1 MKKYISKRILSAPL
15 LALLLVLACI
25 FPAAAASD
33 AQSLT
38 ETTTEIV
45 RYDDGS
51 YDVVTLTI
59 ETPITRAASTK
70 SGSKTVTKYST
81 KNVKQYSFTVKGVF
95 AFDGSSAWATNA
107 STSYQIFVDGWSCT
121 DRSASK
127 SGNSVTGTGTFKKG
141 FAVNY
146 PTATI
151 SCSPSGVLS

>member
-1 MKKYISKRILSAPL
+1 MKKYISKRILSAPF

-70 SGSKTVTKYST
+70 SGSKTVTK
-81 KNVKQYSFTVKGVF
+81 
-95 AFDGSSAWATNA
+95 
-107 STSYQIFVDGWSCT
+107 
-121 DRSASK
+121 
-127 SGNSVTGTGTFKKG
+127 
-141 FAVNY
+141 
-146 PTATI
+146 
-151 SCSPSGVLS
+151 